1 MYFTKEQIDTL
12 KELQKKYPNDME
24 FGSSIRYKYMDE
36 DFTRAIPN
44 NMELGKQIRKIIENI

>member
-44 NMELGKQIRKIIENI
+44 DMELGKQIRKIIENI